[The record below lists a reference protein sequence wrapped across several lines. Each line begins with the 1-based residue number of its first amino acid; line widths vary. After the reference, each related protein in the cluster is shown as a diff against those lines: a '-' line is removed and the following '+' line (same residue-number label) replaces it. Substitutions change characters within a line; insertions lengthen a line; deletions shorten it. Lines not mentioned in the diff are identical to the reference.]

1 MRDLDRYA
9 PEHFRSAIERDFYAR
24 VNNSGRLEQLLQD
37 DTFLTATDEQLH
49 TGLFSDH
56 GVVHAR
62 DVAQHVVDVLETV
75 HGVLIPERE
84 PRRLH
89 AFMTSYGV
97 LLAYLHDIGMRDC
110 TPLGRDMHPEF
121 ATQFVFQAAF
131 DKLLNE
137 IWDENPGNISWRL
150 SHLAESGD
158 LTQPPRLVLREMLSM
173 ASCHSKSK
181 VPVELLNDRASLRA
195 KMVRTASAGL
205 NRLWAEQQ
213 LERCL
218 ARIEDGEEDAA
229 AEMEAAAATLGKVR
243 EDTRPRDNL
252 RRYYD
257 DPERHAF
264 GWLVSSRPGA
274 RELADDVIDTLRC
287 LRCADA
293 LRQRGT
299 VLKTSGSYEILV
311 DQMTAN
317 AIYALRMGDD
327 QLHMVEIP
335 AALPA
340 GEANLS
346 ASELEHDGNLRIA
359 FHRGAFASYEIMRRA
374 AFFAATVVNDIQ
386 GDVIESFRRPRS
398 DGELKRHDE
407 ILIRLEGTSD
417 NLTFAPLVAEELLK
431 LNPLL
436 WRQVRTV
443 PSMQGLAP
451 AERDRYLH
459 APDVTWDAA
468 TRLDFWERVERSGQR
483 VEAIDRDHAFE
494 HVRIGH
500 VRPGESLIEA
510 GAQSG
515 FVYIPLSDGLKVI
528 PLGGYQSFDVA
539 PWMPLGT
546 TGVIRGAA
554 RNATIAADRD
564 IDVLIIPK
572 EVYLQHWHRPIT
584 LADLKQRFV
593 GEQV

>member
-9 PEHFRSAIERDFYAR
+9 PEHFRSAIERDFYAK
-24 VNNSGRLEQLLQD
+24 VNHSGRLEQLLQD
-37 DTFLTATDEQLH
+37 ETFLTATEEPLH
-49 TGLFSDH
+49 TGLISNH
-56 GVVHAR
+56 GVAHAR
-62 DVAQHVVDVLETV
+62 DVAQQVVTVLDSV

-84 PRRLH
+84 PRRLRS
-89 AFMTSYGV
+89 FMASYGV

-131 DKLLNE
+131 DRLLNE

-150 SHLAESGD
+150 SHLAEAGD
-158 LTQPPRLVLREMLSM
+158 LSQPPRLVLREMLAM
-173 ASCHSKSK
+173 ASCHSKTK
-181 VPVELLNDRASLRA
+181 APVDLLNDRASLRV

-218 ARIEDGEEDAA
+218 ARLEDGEDDAA
-229 AEMEAAAATLGKVR
+229 AEMESAAATLGKVR

-264 GWLVSSRPGA
+264 AWLVSSRSGA

-293 LRQRGT
+293 LRQRDT
-299 VLKTSGSYEILV
+299 ALKTSGGYEILV
-311 DQMTAN
+311 DPATAN
-317 AIYALRMGDD
+317 ALYALRMGDE
-327 QLHMVEIP
+327 QSFMVEIP

-346 ASELEHDGNLRIA
+346 AAELERDGNLRIA
-359 FHRGAFASYEIMRRA
+359 FHRGAFANYEITRRA
-374 AFFAATVVNDIQ
+374 AQFAATVVNDIQ
-386 GDVIESFRRPRS
+386 GDVVESFRRPRGD
-398 DGELKRHDE
+398 DGLKRHDE
-407 ILIRLEGTSD
+407 MMILLEGASD
-417 NLTFAPLVAEELLK
+417 NLNFAPMVAEELLK

-436 WRQVRTV
+436 WRQVRTA

-451 AERDRYLH
+451 AERERYLN
-459 APDVTWDAA
+459 APDVPWDAA
-468 TRLDFWERVERSGQR
+468 TRFDFWERVERSGQR
-483 VEAIDRDHAFE
+483 VDGLDHERAFE
-494 HVRIGH
+494 HVRLGH
-500 VRPGESLIEA
+500 LRPGESLMEA
-510 GAQSG
+510 GAPSG
-515 FVYIPLSDGLKVI
+515 FVYVPLSEGLKVMTI
-528 PLGGYQSFDVA
+528 GGAPSFDVA

-546 TGVIRGAA
+546 AGVTHGAA
-554 RNATIAADRD
+554 SNATIAADRD
-564 IDVLIIPK
+564 VDVLVIPK
-572 EVYLQHWHRPIT
+572 EIYLQFWHRPLSLT
-584 LADLKQRFV
+584 DLKQRFV